1 MSSGRLHP
9 SSPGFLRLYGLA
21 FLFFSANS
29 VLTVMLPLLS
39 SQEGFGEA
47 EIGLM
52 MGSYMLTC
60 MLLRPLAGQLIG
72 RHGPLAVM
80 RWLLA
85 AHAVSLALYA
95 VAGAEQFTG
104 LRIVQGAVT
113 AFFSMTMQTG
123 IVEGLEER
131 DRAQGLSLYTLST
144 MVPSLIGPIVAVEL
158 WQNGDR
164 LLLAAVLLALALLP
178 LLLGLGAPLARRG
191 AADRSYTLLDLGR
204 SLRQVRGS
212 RPLQASMAVM
222 LCASFG
228 FGATATFLPL
238 SMMKDGSGHAGLY
251 LMLQGAVVVACR
263 FVLRKRIPSDGSWSG
278 PLVSG
283 LMLCA
288 AAGFAMLALSG
299 SLGGWVY
306 VSALFGGLAMALLY
320 PTLVTYLSFA
330 LPGPSKYVLMGLFLS
345 SYDLGFSLGGLGM
358 GWLVQASSY
367 STMYAACALIS
378 LVGCAA
384 ALRHGGARKRG
395 AVGSAGERGAAGSA
409 PERGVDGSAG
419 SGASERG
426 VAASAPERGA
436 DGSAGERGAA
446 ADAAAS
452 GDGHPPVR

>member
-1 MSSGRLHP
+1 MSAGRLHP

-251 LMLQGAVVVACR
+251 LMLQGRSSSLAASCCASAFR
-263 FVLRKRIPSDGSWSG
+263 PTEAGAGRSSRGSC
-278 PLVSG
+278 
-283 LMLCA
+283 CA
-288 AAGFAMLALSG
+288 R
-299 SLGGWVY
+299 
-306 VSALFGGLAMALLY
+306 
-320 PTLVTYLSFA
+320 P
-330 LPGPSKYVLMGLFLS
+330 
-345 SYDLGFSLGGLGM
+345 
-358 GWLVQASSY
+358 QASR
-367 STMYAACALIS
+367 CWR
-378 LVGCAA
+378 CP
-384 ALRHGGARKRG
+384 AR
-395 AVGSAGERGAAGSA
+395 SAAGSMS
-409 PERGVDGSAG
+409 PPCSAG
-419 SGASERG
+419 WPWPSCTQRSSPISRSRCPVRPSTCFWACS
-426 VAASAPERGA
+426 SAPTT
-436 DGSAGERGAA
+436 SASRS
-446 ADAAAS
+446 AAS
-452 GDGHPPVR
+452 GWDGSCRLLPTRRCMRHAR